1 MVELKKIMDLSFD
14 ALFVVYGVMMFP
26 LVEQELFTL
35 PEYLRS
41 PRFLVGF
48 VLLNLLLYVYAL

>member
-1 MVELKKIMDLSFD
+1 MVGLKKIMDLSFD
-14 ALFVVYGVMMFP
+14 SIFVVFGVMMLP

-48 VLLNLLLYVYAL
+48 VLLDLLLYVYAL